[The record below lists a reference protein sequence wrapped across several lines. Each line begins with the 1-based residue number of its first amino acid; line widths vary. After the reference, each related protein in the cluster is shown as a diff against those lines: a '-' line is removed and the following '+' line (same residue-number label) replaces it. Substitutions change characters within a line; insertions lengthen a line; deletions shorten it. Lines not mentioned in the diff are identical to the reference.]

1 MTAWR
6 NDQLKTVLCFRT
18 RKWAVCCKPTTIL
31 CCLTFPYVWVSTK
44 IVCNTLECIVWKW
57 SFKVTCFW
65 KFIQRLFIA
74 SKLNAGCSGYPN
86 KIYKI
91 LVDVLILKLVFHL
104 QIFSLE
110 VTFSFKNNILL
121 FFTSKKVANQY
132 VSKKSHFE
140 QKNSQVENRIS
151 WPT

>member
-65 KFIQRLFIA
+65 KFIQRHFIA
-74 SKLNAGCSGYPN
+74 SKLNAGCSGYLD

-91 LVDVLILKLVFHL
+91 LVDILDLKAGFPLA
-104 QIFSLE
+104 
-110 VTFSFKNNILL
+110 N
-121 FFTSKKVANQY
+121 FFIRSDFFRSKTI
-132 VSKKSHFE
+132 KSRIGSYFFYFE
-140 QKNSQVENRIS
+140 KSR
-151 WPT
+151 